1 MIDSLSEF
9 LEEWHSASPF
19 MLVHTSGSTGVPKT
33 ISVEKKRME
42 ASALMTCRFLNL
54 NARDTALLCM
64 PLKYIAGKMIVVR
77 SIVSGM
83 RLVSVTPSSHPLAG
97 IAEVPT
103 FAAMVPMQVASS
115 VEVPE
120 ELEKLKRIKHLIIG
134 GGAVDERLASV
145 LQTFPNNVWSTY
157 GMTETLSHIAMRRL
171 NGAAADL
178 FYTPMPEVKVWAND
192 ERCLCIDAPQ
202 ICDAVLTTH
211 DIVEFAS
218 DGKRFRILGR
228 LDNVINSGG
237 VKIQTEEVEE
247 VIKKV
252 MANVCPAA
260 ADSQSVSFAITS
272 KADAKFGEAVV
283 MAIARGA
290 LDGSSLQSL
299 KEGIKESLPKY
310 WQPKEYRIVD
320 AIPLAGN
327 GKIARAKLKEL
338 IG

>member
-1 MIDSLSEF
+1 MMESLSEF
-9 LEEWHSASPF
+9 LAEWHSASPY
-19 MLVHTSGSTGVPKT
+19 MQVHTSGSTGVPKT

-42 ASALMTCRFLNL
+42 ASARMTCRFLNL
-54 NARDTALLCM
+54 TARDTALLCM
-64 PLKYIAGKMIVVR
+64 PLKYIAGKMVVVR

-83 RLVSVTPSSHPLAG
+83 RLVSVTPSSHPLADV
-97 IAEVPT
+97 AEVPT
-103 FAAMVPMQVASS
+103 FAAMVPMQVVSS

-145 LQTFPNNVWSTY
+145 LQTFPNNVWGTY

-171 NGAAADL
+171 NGAAADP

-192 ERCLCIDAPQ
+192 EQCLCIDAPQ
-202 ICDAVLTTH
+202 ICGSVLTTH
-211 DIVEFAS
+211 DIVEFAP
-218 DGKRFRILGR
+218 DGKRFRIIGR

-237 VKIQTEEVEE
+237 VKIQAEEVEE
-247 VIKKV
+247 AIKKV
-252 MANVCPAA
+252 LANVCPAA
-260 ADSQSVSFAITS
+260 ADGQSLSFAITS

-283 MAIARGA
+283 MVIARGT
-290 LDGSSLQSL
+290 LDDSSLQSL
-299 KEGIKESLPKY
+299 KDSIRESLPKY